1 MADFNQAIIKTLKW
15 EGGET
20 TDTGGYTKYGIS
32 QKAYPN
38 LDIKN
43 LTIQDAKKIY
53 KSDYWDRLK
62 GDQIINQNLASVL
75 FDYAVNAGT
84 GQAAKDLQR
93 IVNNLG
99 TNISIDG
106 SVGPQTLAAINKL
119 NGDSLANSLSARRI
133 DFYKNLASKNPALY
147 AKFLNGWLKRASDFV
162 LDMPAQNIGAFSLMA
177 AGLVAWLFIRSRG

>member
-1 MADFNQAIIKTLKW
+1 MANFDQAIIKTLKW

-20 TDTGGYTKYGIS
+20 TDTGGFTKYGIS

-53 KSDYWDRLK
+53 KTDYWDRIK
-62 GDQIINQNLASVL
+62 GDQIANQNLAAVL

-93 IVNNLG
+93 IINNQG
-99 TNISIDG
+99 QNISIDG
-106 SVGPQTLAAINKL
+106 AIGPQTLAAINKL
-119 NGDSLANSLSARRI
+119 NGDSLANFLSARRI
-133 DFYKNLASKNPALY
+133 DFYKNLATQNPALY
-147 AKFLNGWLKRASDFV
+147 AKYLNGWLKRASDFV
-162 LDMPAQNIGAFSLMA
+162 LEMPAQNLTALSLIGAGLA
-177 AGLVAWLFIRSRG
+177 AYFLLKSRG